1 MDSITD
7 VSTTSTTGTTGTT
20 GGVGQYNYDFG
31 YGSDSEQGQG
41 EVSSGNLTAG
51 FDLGSS
57 STNNFWT
64 QLGNAVLGRQG
75 QSGVG
80 AGLALGLGA
89 LAAALSRQQ
98 APTIKAPEYK
108 SAPIYNRALTAPLL
122 PPQPAPEKSPSGQ
135 NIYRPMVGMP
145 LFFNPNP
152 FQFDPTEA
160 AKRYGPTPEQIAS
173 GRAGYEAG
181 LASLYKPMT
190 IAPISYPS
198 TSTVTGASG
207 NDTVSGG
214 GAAAPKTPPSDP
226 IQAFR
231 SSSEYQD
238 FLKAN
243 KGGVGTMDM
252 YESPYFGIVSS
263 GSYGGAQDEAYK
275 DWYQKTYNTE
285 APIVYKTRSS
295 APIQGGATGGAV
307 NDLFVGYDDVPA
319 GYNDGGDVYMA
330 AGRYLNGDGD
340 GMSDSIPATI
350 NDKQPARLAD
360 GEFVVPADVV
370 ADLGNGSSNA
380 GAKKLYAMMKKIR
393 QARHGT
399 SKQPPEVKAEKAM
412 PA

>member
-1 MDSITD
+1 MDGGDSDNVDLGAYNDPQNVLGADPDTTPGAID
-7 VSTTSTTGTTGTT
+7 TSTF
-20 GGVGQYNYDFG
+20 DW
-31 YGSDSEQGQG
+31 GSDGTLNF
-41 EVSSGNLTAG
+41 GNINWGKAA
-51 FDLGSS
+51 D
-57 STNNFWT
+57 
-64 QLGNAVLGRQG
+64 AVLGK
-75 QSGVG
+75 SGGGLG

-108 SAPIYNRALTAPLL
+108 SAPIYNRALTAPLS
-122 PPQPAPEKSPSGQ
+122 PPQPAPEKSASGQ

-181 LASLYKPMT
+181 LASLYKPLT
-190 IAPISYPS
+190 ITPFTYA
-198 TSTVTGASG
+198 STVTGGAG
-207 NDTVSGG
+207 NDTVAGGNSTVTGG
-214 GAAAPKTPPSDP
+214 GGNDA
-226 IQAFR
+226 
-231 SSSEYQD
+231 
-238 FLKAN
+238 
-243 KGGVGTMDM
+243 
-252 YESPYFGIVSS
+252 
-263 GSYGGAQDEAYK
+263 
-275 DWYQKTYNTE
+275 
-285 APIVYKTRSS
+285 SS
-295 APIQGGATGGAV
+295 AGAIFGPGTEQGGATGGAV
-307 NDLFVGYDDVPA
+307 NDIFVGGGI
-319 GYNDGGDVYMA
+319 GYNQGGDVYMA
-330 AGRYLNGDGD
+330 AGRYLSGGGD

-412 PA
+412 PV